1 MSEIVDLTI
10 AQAAAKVARRELSS
24 RELVDA
30 TLKKIAETEPMV
42 HAYATVMAESARKSA
57 DRIDKDL
64 ARGVWLGPLAGI
76 PIAFKDLVYTTEA
89 PTEAGAKVLEGW
101 IPPFDAAV
109 SEELRSAG
117 DGGSGQKHPHQF
129 GSRGARPA

>member
-30 TLKKIAETEPMV
+30 TLKKIAESEPMV

-64 ARGVWLGPLAGI
+64 ARGVWLGPPPGI
-76 PIAFKDLVYTTEA
+76 PIAFKDPVNQPQA
-89 PTEAGAKVLEGW
+89 PTQAGAV
-101 IPPFDAAV
+101 V
-109 SEELRSAG
+109 RT
-117 DGGSGQKHPHQF
+117 
-129 GSRGARPA
+129 ARCR